1 MVRSFQE
8 SLVGGGQSDEVN
20 SELRKRHLISCDSF
34 TLNNAFEV
42 KTFLK
47 HSLD

>member
-8 SLVGGGQSDEVN
+8 SLVGEQSDEVN
-20 SELRKRHLISCDSF
+20 SELQKRHLISCDSF

-42 KTFLK
+42 KTFFK